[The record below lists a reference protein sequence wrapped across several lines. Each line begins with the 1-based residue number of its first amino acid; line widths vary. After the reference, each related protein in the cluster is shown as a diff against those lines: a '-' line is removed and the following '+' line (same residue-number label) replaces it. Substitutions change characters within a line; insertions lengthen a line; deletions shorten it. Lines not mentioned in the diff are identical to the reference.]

1 MLLRYLDIIG
11 EMVNMNLNIMWLVV
25 SGAPIS
31 AVSGKIVLQ
40 SMDVQYYINQI
51 DINNLHTK
59 LQHAWTRAVFRLG
72 INQGVDLGM
81 DMTRDTRPRDVIAPS
96 V

>member
-11 EMVNMNLNIMWLVV
+11 EMVNMNLNIMWLAV

-40 SMDVQYYINQI
+40 LMDVQHFINH
-51 DINNLHTK
+51 ININSLHTK
-59 LQHAWTRAVFRLG
+59 QQCSGWASIRV
-72 INQGVDLGM
+72 
-81 DMTRDTRPRDVIAPS
+81 
-96 V
+96 

>member
-11 EMVNMNLNIMWLVV
+11 EMVNMNLNIMWLAV

-40 SMDVQYYINQI
+40 SMDVQYYINLI
-51 DINNLHTK
+51 I
-59 LQHAWTRAVFRLG
+59 
-72 INQGVDLGM
+72 
-81 DMTRDTRPRDVIAPS
+81 
-96 V
+96 